1 MKNGVTSSY
10 QIAFGGVIA
19 AVSLV
24 IMLITGFIPIGTYA
38 CPALAGF
45 LLAAVVIELGAG
57 WAWAVFAAVAL
68 ASVFFAGDKE
78 AALYYMLFFGFYP
91 ILKAKI
97 ETISTRWGQ
106 RAVKCGVFN
115 LCMVAAFYVGVYLLS
130 VPKEAFTLGGV
141 YLPLVFLLFGNLFFI
156 VYDIAATRLITVYI
170 QVWRKKLFKNVR

>member
-115 LCMVAAFYVGVYLLS
+115 LCMVAAFMWESICFLFQKKPLHLA
-130 VPKEAFTLGGV
+130 AFICRL
-141 YLPLVFLLFGNLFFI
+141 YFCCLAIYFLLFTILPQR
-156 VYDIAATRLITVYI
+156 A
-170 QVWRKKLFKNVR
+170 